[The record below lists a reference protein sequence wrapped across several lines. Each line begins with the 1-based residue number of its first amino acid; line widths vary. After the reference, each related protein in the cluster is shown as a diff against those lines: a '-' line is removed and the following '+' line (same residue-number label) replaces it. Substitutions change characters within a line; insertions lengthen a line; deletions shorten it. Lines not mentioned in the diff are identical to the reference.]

1 MHKVQDMLWTRLLPD
16 AQRDIDREEWI
27 RHGGKW
33 IIFDRKDRLIS
44 LSERLGPKI
53 DSGEIESAKYWNKD
67 PGAICV
73 YSLDRDKER
82 VWGILKGLGAGNSK
96 VWEYD
101 YAWDKNIRN
110 PVNFMYSWFSKFRTI
125 LQSYGL
131 AGTLQLIKEILKPK
145 QD

>member
-1 MHKVQDMLWTRLLPD
+1 MHEVKDMLWTWLLPD
-16 AQRDIDREEWI
+16 AKREINREEWI
-27 RHGGKW
+27 RQGGKW
-33 IIFDRKDRLIS
+33 IIFDSKARIMNLAEKLAPS
-44 LSERLGPKI
+44 I

-73 YSLDRDKER
+73 YSLDRDKDKI
-82 VWGILKGLGAGNSK
+82 WDILKKLGAGNNK

-101 YAWDKNIRN
+101 YAWDKNIQN

-131 AGTLQLIKEILKPK
+131 IGTLQLIKEILKPK

>member
-1 MHKVQDMLWTRLLPD
+1 MHEVKDMLWTWLLPD
-16 AQRDIDREEWI
+16 AKREINREEWI
-27 RHGGKW
+27 RQGGKW
-33 IIFDRKDRLIS
+33 IIFDSKARIINLAEKLAPS
-44 LSERLGPKI
+44 I

-73 YSLDRDKER
+73 YSLDRDKDKI
-82 VWGILKGLGAGNSK
+82 WDILKKLGAGNNK

-101 YAWDKNIRN
+101 YAWDKNIQN
-110 PVNFMYSWFSKFRTI
+110 PVNFMYSWFSKIRTI

-131 AGTLQLIKEILKPK
+131 VGTLRLIKEILKPK

>member
-1 MHKVQDMLWTRLLPD
+1 MHEVKDMLWTGLLPD
-16 AQRDIDREEWI
+16 AGREIIREEWI

-33 IIFDRKDRLIS
+33 ILFDSKARIIDLAEKLA
-44 LSERLGPKI
+44 PTI

-73 YSLDRDKER
+73 YSLDRDKDR
-82 VWGILKGLGAGNSK
+82 TWDILRKLGAGNNK

-101 YAWDKNIRN
+101 YAWGKNIRN

-131 AGTLQLIKEILKPK
+131 VGTLQLIKEILKPK

>member
-1 MHKVQDMLWTRLLPD
+1 MHEVKDMLWTWLLPD
-16 AQRDIDREEWI
+16 APRETDREEWM

-33 IIFDRKDRLIS
+33 IIFDRKEQIVALAKK
-44 LSERLGPKI
+44 LGPSI

-73 YSLDRDKER
+73 YSLDRDKDKT
-82 VWGILKGLGAGNSK
+82 GDILLKLGSGTDR

-101 YAWDKNIRN
+101 YAWDKNIQN

-131 AGTLQLIKEILKPK
+131 IGTLQLIREILKPGK
-145 QD
+145 

>member
-1 MHKVQDMLWTRLLPD
+1 MHEVKDMLWTWLLPD
-16 AQRDIDREEWI
+16 AEREIKREEWA

-33 IIFDRKDRLIS
+33 IIFDSKEGIIKLAAK
-44 LSERLGPKI
+44 LGPPI

-73 YSLDRDKER
+73 YSLDRDKDK
-82 VWGILKGLGAGNSK
+82 VLDILKKFGAGNDK

-101 YAWDKNIRN
+101 YAWDKNIQN

-131 AGTLQLIKEILKPK
+131 VGTLQLIREILKPK

>member
-1 MHKVQDMLWTRLLPD
+1 MHKVKDILWTRLLPD
-16 AQRDIDREEWI
+16 AAREINREEWI

-33 IIFDRKDRLIS
+33 IIFDSR
-44 LSERLGPKI
+44 ERIINLAEKLGPTI

-67 PGAICV
+67 PSAICV
-73 YSLDRDKER
+73 YSLDRDKDKI
-82 VWGILKGLGAGNSK
+82 WDILKKIGTGNDK

-101 YAWDKNIRN
+101 YAWDKNIQN

-131 AGTLQLIKEILKPK
+131 VGTLQLIREILKPK

>member
-1 MHKVQDMLWTRLLPD
+1 MHEVKDMLWTWLLPD
-16 AQRDIDREEWI
+16 ARREINREEWI
-27 RHGGKW
+27 RQGGKW
-33 IIFDRKDRLIS
+33 IIFDSKARIINLAEKLAPS
-44 LSERLGPKI
+44 I

-73 YSLDRDKER
+73 YSLDRDKDKI
-82 VWGILKGLGAGNSK
+82 WDILKKLGAGNDK

-101 YAWDKNIRN
+101 YAWDKNIQN
-110 PVNFMYSWFSKFRTI
+110 PVNFMYSWFSKIRTI

-131 AGTLQLIKEILKPK
+131 VGTLQLIREILKPK

>member
-1 MHKVQDMLWTRLLPD
+1 MHEVKDMLWTRLLPD
-16 AQRDIDREEWI
+16 AGREIIREEWI

-33 IIFDRKDRLIS
+33 ILFDSKARIIDLAEKLA
-44 LSERLGPKI
+44 PTI

-73 YSLDRDKER
+73 YSLDRDKDR
-82 VWGILKGLGAGNSK
+82 TWDILRKLGAGNNK

-101 YAWDKNIRN
+101 YAWGKNIRN

-131 AGTLQLIKEILKPK
+131 VGTLQLIKEILKPK

>member
-1 MHKVQDMLWTRLLPD
+1 MHEVRDMLWTRLLPD
-16 AQRDIDREEWI
+16 AGREINREEWM

-33 IIFDRKDRLIS
+33 ILFDSKEAIIYLAGK
-44 LSERLGPKI
+44 LGPSI
-53 DSGEIESAKYWNKD
+53 DSGEIESAKYWNRD

-73 YSLDRDKER
+73 YSLDRDKEKI
-82 VWGILKGLGAGNSK
+82 WDILRKLGAGYK
-96 VWEYD
+96 RVWEYD
-101 YAWDKNIRN
+101 YAWDKNIQN

-131 AGTLQLIKEILKPK
+131 VGTLQLIREILKPR

>member
-1 MHKVQDMLWTRLLPD
+1 MRQVKDLLWTWLLAD
-16 AQRDIDREEWI
+16 AEREVNREEWI

-33 IIFDRKDRLIS
+33 ILFDSK
-44 LSERLGPKI
+44 ERIVKLAEKLGPPI
-53 DSGEIESAKYWNKD
+53 DSNEIESAKYWNRD

-73 YSLDRDKER
+73 YSLDRDKDKTLD
-82 VWGILKGLGAGNSK
+82 ILKKFGTWNNK

-101 YAWDKNIRN
+101 YAWDKNIQN

-131 AGTLQLIKEILKPK
+131 FGTLQLIKEILKPK

>member
-1 MHKVQDMLWTRLLPD
+1 MHEVKDMLWTWLLPD
-16 AQRDIDREEWI
+16 AKREINREEWI
-27 RHGGKW
+27 RQGGKW
-33 IIFDRKDRLIS
+33 IIFDSKARIMNLAEKLAPS
-44 LSERLGPKI
+44 I

-73 YSLDRDKER
+73 YSLDRDKNKI
-82 VWGILKGLGAGNSK
+82 WDILKKLGAGNNK

-101 YAWDKNIRN
+101 YAWDKNIQN

-131 AGTLQLIKEILKPK
+131 IGTLQLIKEILKPK

>member
-1 MHKVQDMLWTRLLPD
+1 MHEVKDMLWTWLLPD
-16 AQRDIDREEWI
+16 AKREINREEWI
-27 RHGGKW
+27 RQGGKW
-33 IIFDRKDRLIS
+33 IIFDSKARIIN
-44 LSERLGPKI
+44 LSEKLAPSI

-73 YSLDRDKER
+73 YSLDRDKDKI
-82 VWGILKGLGAGNSK
+82 WDILKKLGAGNDK

-101 YAWDKNIRN
+101 YAWDKNIQN
-110 PVNFMYSWFSKFRTI
+110 PVNFMYSWFSKIRTI

-131 AGTLQLIKEILKPK
+131 VGTLQLIREILKPK

>member
-1 MHKVQDMLWTRLLPD
+1 MREVKDLLWTWLLPD
-16 AQRDIDREEWI
+16 AAREVNREEWM

-33 IIFDRKDRLIS
+33 IIFDRKDAIVELA
-44 LSERLGPKI
+44 EKLGPLI
-53 DSGEIESAKYWNKD
+53 DSDEIESAKYWNKD

-73 YSLDRDKER
+73 YSLDRNKGKIWD
-82 VWGILKGLGAGNSK
+82 ILRELGAGNDK

-101 YAWDKNIRN
+101 YAWDKNIQN
-110 PVNFMYSWFSKFRTI
+110 PINFMYSWFSKIKTI

-131 AGTLQLIKEILKPK
+131 AGTLRLIKEILRPR